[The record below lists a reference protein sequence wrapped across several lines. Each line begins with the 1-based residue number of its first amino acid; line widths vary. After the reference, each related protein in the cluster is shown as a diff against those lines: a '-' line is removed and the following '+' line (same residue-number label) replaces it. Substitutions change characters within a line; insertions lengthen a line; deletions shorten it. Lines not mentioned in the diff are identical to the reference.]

1 MLNYKQLYDRKDLTL
16 WMDISTYCNA
26 ACPQCHRTNPTNI
39 EKTAHFLEL
48 EQWSADQFKK
58 AFSPETMAAVWKFDF
73 CGTWGDPLMNK
84 DIVKILQ
91 YIKEESKCIVAIN
104 TNGAMR
110 NEEWFFN
117 LCVMLGSRLEITFT
131 VDGIN
136 QEMHEL
142 YRQKTDLSK
151 ILEHIETVAST
162 HSAARVHT
170 IIFKHNEKHL
180 WELANMVKK
189 AGAEHILFTPSNRFH
204 SGDKKAFTFIKNNKQ
219 YLLEK
224 TRLSEST
231 LDALTESG
239 FNLITDYERLKGV
252 LHDQV

>member
-1 MLNYKQLYDRKDLTL
+1 MLNYKQLYDQKDLTL

-48 EQWSADQFKK
+48 EQWSIDQFKK
-58 AFSPETMAAVWKFDF
+58 AFSPETMAAVGTFDF

-84 DIVKILQ
+84 DIVEILQ
-91 YIKEESKCIVAIN
+91 YIKEESNCNVDIH
-104 TNGAMR
+104 TNGSMR

-117 LCVMLGSRLEITFT
+117 LCVMLGPRLHITFT

-151 ILEHIETVAST
+151 ILEHIETVAGT
-162 HSAARVHT
+162 HSTARIHT

-180 WELANMVKK
+180 WELVNMVGD
-189 AGAEHILFTPSNRFH
+189 AGAESIAFTPSNRFH
-204 SGDKKAFTFIKNNKQ
+204 SGDKRTFTYIKNNKQ
-219 YLLEK
+219 YLLER
-224 TRLSEST
+224 TELPEST
-231 LDALTESG
+231 LDALSNRG
-239 FNLITDYERLKGV
+239 FNIKYDYEKLKG
-252 LHDQV
+252 LLYEQV